1 MPHET
6 SNTPSDASP
15 LLTAIMNLSKF
26 HREHEKYYASAPR
39 EQAVVLQRHARALL
53 ALADR
58 WSTATPTPR
67 RPLSA
72 FEGTPDLN
80 ATVAIQLDGILF
92 MEGEGD
98 PPRWSS

>member
-39 EQAVVLQRHARALL
+39 EQAVVLQRHARA
-53 ALADR
+53 ASR
-58 WSTATPTPR
+58 SPTAGR
-67 RPLSA
+67 RRRRRRA
-72 FEGTPDLN
+72 G
-80 ATVAIQLDGILF
+80 
-92 MEGEGD
+92 
-98 PPRWSS
+98 R